1 MTWCQKKTRF
11 FLGGGEDN
19 VPAVLPPVAGL
30 MNTIAMKP
38 LFLRKVRAAFFG
50 VGNHQTADMKVYSLS
65 FAAQRSVDG
74 WKQQR
79 MKLQIC
85 SHRINGT
92 IVYLPTFR
100 TYKSTQPLRVR

>member
-1 MTWCQKKTRF
+1 MHDVMVFSITCLKHPVF
-11 FLGGGEDN
+11 IFLGGEDN
-19 VPAVLPPVAGL
+19 VPADRPPVAGL

-38 LFLRKVRAAFFG
+38 LFLRKVRAAFLG
-50 VGNHQTADMKVYSLS
+50 VGNHQTADMKVYSLI
-65 FAAQRSVDG
+65 FAVQRNVDG

-92 IVYLPTFR
+92 CIF
-100 TYKSTQPLRVR
+100 TYI